1 MSLLKSPTVR
11 DFCTLSSADAVVPL
25 GHVLVC
31 CKWPLRRVQ
40 AHLDDRILIVDG
52 VPIRIVQIVA
62 CLLGGKCPCAYGQHY
77 CPDRSFDPGV
87 TVAGQLRPAVAATD
101 ASLQLEV
108 IGFEHSGH
116 LMSIA
121 IPAFTDGLTVRYMP
135 PLSGWP
141 QAQALSCGA
150 DGKAC

>member
-1 MSLLKSPTVR
+1 M
-11 DFCTLSSADAVVPL
+11 
-25 GHVLVC
+25 
-31 CKWPLRRVQ
+31 Q

-87 TVAGQLRPAVAATD
+87 AVAGQLRPAVAATD
-101 ASLQLEV
+101 GSLQLEV
-108 IGFEHSGH
+108 IG
-116 LMSIA
+116 LR
-121 IPAFTDGLTVRYMP
+121 AFGAFDKHCDPCLHRFGLAVRYMP

-141 QAQALSCGA
+141 QAQALAGGV
-150 DGKAC
+150 DVKAF